1 MDGVYA
7 AYEHIHHTFYTI
19 LVSIHL
25 NLKDVAFQLTNNIF
39 GGEPKSE
46 AKSPEKA
53 KVWLNLS
60 QVVSGK
66 RECH

>member
-19 LVSIHL
+19 QVSIHL
-25 NLKDVAFQLTNNIF
+25 NLKDVEFQLTNNIL
-39 GGEPKSE
+39 GGEPKS
-46 AKSPEKA
+46 KSPEKA

-60 QVVSGK
+60 WVISEK